1 MRSILAI
8 CLLLVGS
15 PPIAIADHTL
25 TPVGGWPLDYTHSA
39 LAIGLHGSVFAA
51 DGYYGIVRGFSPL
64 GYVVVTWGATD
75 APRDMAIDPTG
86 LVYLVYGP
94 GRVEVFT
101 SAGVHVREFSDPRCD
116 HANSIAL
123 DLSGNIYVGSRDV
136 TSQVSVFDPAGKYLR
151 GFPTQSTLHIAVDAS
166 GNVYAGGGSALEKY
180 SATGELLAHLTSGG
194 DCTIQNLQ
202 DFVIDQSGHVIVAN
216 FTHSDLFFLSAD
228 LTCLKS
234 WIMPAPEGEFVQQ
247 TLPVHL
253 AYDEGNGRLYVQDV
267 MFDRVVAYAYDMST
281 PVRPATWGSLKARYR

>member
-1 MRSILAI
+1 MRSILSI
-8 CLLLVGS
+8 CLLLLGS
-15 PPIAIADHTL
+15 PAISMADNTL

-39 LAIGLHGSVFAA
+39 LEIGLQGSVFAA
-51 DGYYGIVRGFSPL
+51 DGYYGVVRGFSREGSP
-64 GYVVVTWGATD
+64 VVTWGATD

-86 LVYLVYGP
+86 LVYLVYDP

-101 SAGVHVREFSDPRCD
+101 SAGVHVSEFADPRCD

-123 DLSGNIYVGSRDV
+123 DLSGNISVGSRNG
-136 TSQVSVFDPAGKYLR
+136 TAQVSVFDPSGKYLR
-151 GFPTQSTLHIAVDAS
+151 GFPTQSALHIAVDVS

-180 SATGELLAHLTSGG
+180 SASGDLLAHLTSGG
-194 DCTIQNLQ
+194 DCEVQNLQ
-202 DFVIDQSGHVIVAN
+202 DFVIDGAGHVIVAN

-234 WIMPAPEGEFVQQ
+234 WTMPAPEGEIVQQ

-253 AYDEGNGRLYVQDV
+253 AYDDPNGRLYVQDV

-281 PVRPATWGSLKARYR
+281 PAQISTWGSLKARYR